1 MVGEC
6 VKKILLLL
14 ILSFFSTQSLA
25 RGGGYGR
32 IAKFFEDKIPPEVTE
47 FLSPLG
53 AVFTPTVFYVIVFL
67 FLLGLLLYVLGAI
80 ILGIA
85 YLFKFKPP
93 KVKKNRGP
101 DYKPKMMTNEEF
113 DEAEGESKVIMF
125 FRIILVSGIAYLLGL
140 GLIGWVNEWGSFPS
154 SWS

>member
-67 FLLGLLLYVLGAI
+67 FLLGWLLF
-80 ILGIA
+80 ILVAMIGWIT
-85 YLFKFKPP
+85 YLFKFKPT

-101 DYKPKMMTNEEF
+101 DYKPKMMTIEEF
-113 DEAEGESKVIMF
+113 DEAEGEPKLIAF
-125 FRIILVSGIAYLLGL
+125 FSA
-140 GLIGWVNEWGSFPS
+140 VNNSF
-154 SWS
+154 

>member
-1 MVGEC
+1 M
-6 VKKILLLL
+6 KKLLLFLSLFL
-14 ILSFFSTQSLA
+14 ISTQSLA

-53 AVFTPTVFYVIVFL
+53 VVFTPTVFYVIVFL
-67 FLLGLLLYVLGAI
+67 FLLGWLLFILGAT

-85 YLFKFKPP
+85 YIFKFKPP

-101 DYKPKMMTNEEF
+101 DYKPKMMTSEEF

-125 FRIILVSGIAYLLGL
+125 YRVIFGTGIAYLSGL
-140 GLIGWVNEWGSFPS
+140 GLIGWIGVWDSFPS
-154 SWS
+154 SW